1 MLTLLMVLS
10 VLTGHASNSEVNRS
24 PHADVKTT
32 PHADIHGVVRDSA
45 DRSPVVGAT
54 VRLAHDG
61 RNALTNGVIT
71 DAKGVFHMHEVEG
84 DTITLFI
91 TSIGYRS
98 QRVRVAVKP
107 DVRIEVLLASQDI
120 SVGSVLVEDD
130 RIDALPSQN
139 ATVITSAELDEHR
152 GQTFSE
158 ALTIVPGVTVMTTG
172 PSMSKPVVHGMS
184 GSRLVLR
191 NNGLVQE
198 GQQWGAEH
206 APEIDPFSP
215 SRVTLIKGPAA
226 VVYGP
231 NAMGGVIDVE
241 ARALPTT
248 AGLHGDA
255 SINMFMNNRQ
265 GAASVLLEAGRLFDL
280 PLAITAR
287 ASARRAGNASA
298 PDYTLANTSF
308 SEFSGNA
315 AIGVGSADNG
325 VTLTVSRFAT
335 TLGIFTGS
343 HLGNSADLQRA
354 ITRGR
359 PADNPEFAYAIEN
372 PHQEIAHTMLVLEW
386 HVDISDIGRLK
397 LQYGWQQNERSEFD
411 AHNARIVGRGVEGS
425 EERRLDSI
433 ARLEKTLLTPA
444 MNLLLTTYSGDASLE
459 HELAKNVHGRIGIG
473 ALRQVN
479 DRTGAVKLV
488 PDYELQGGGV
498 YVYEN
503 LTLDAWTFSAG
514 ARADARWLIA
524 SLPTDAPG
532 TFVDV
537 QRRFFEMSGVAGASW
552 TPSETINLS
561 LNIGTAWRPPQVN
574 ELYSND
580 VHHGVAYYE
589 IGDTSLQS
597 ERSVGVDLTATY
609 TVVGVNIEVGVYG
622 NLFDNYIYSLPDPAN
637 PTITLRGTFPTY
649 RFRQARAFIGGA
661 DISATV
667 AVSDALNVY
676 AKGSIVRGE
685 ELDRNVPLFL
695 MPADRLRLGTHI
707 HAQDVLFLHDAFV
720 DVSVQGVARQ
730 ARFVPGEDYLAPPPS
745 YATIDIDLGGS
756 IDVLGSTTR
765 LTLSVFNLL
774 DSRYRDY
781 LSRYRYFAD
790 DPGRNVVLRWHIPF

>member
-1 MLTLLMVLS
+1 MFTLLLMLS
-10 VLTGHASNSEVNRS
+10 LHMG
-24 PHADVKTT
+24 PHADV
-32 PHADIHGVVRDSA
+32 HGIVRDGA
-45 DRSPVVGAT
+45 DRTPIVGAT
-54 VRLAHDG
+54 IRLERSGLVAG
-61 RNALTNGVIT
+61 TTGSIAGAIGAIT
-71 DAKGVFHMHEVEG
+71 DAKGVFHLHDIEG
-84 DTITLFI
+84 DTITLVV
-91 TSIGYRS
+91 TSIGYQPKRI
-98 QRVRVAVKP
+98 RVAVKE
-107 DVRIEVLLASQDI
+107 DVRIEVLLAAQDI
-120 SVGSVLVEDD
+120 NLKGVVVEDD

-241 ARALPTT
+241 PRALPS
-248 AGLHGDA
+248 APHIHGEA
-255 SINMFMNNRQ
+255 SLNMFMNNRQ

-280 PLAITAR
+280 PLAFVAR
-287 ASARRAGNASA
+287 VSARRAGNATA
-298 PDYTLANTSF
+298 PDYALANTGF
-308 SEFSGNA
+308 SELSANA
-315 AIGVGSADNG
+315 MVGVGGTDNG

-343 HLGNSADLQRA
+343 HLGNATDLQRA
-354 ITRGR
+354 IERGR
-359 PADNPEFAYAIEN
+359 PVDNPEFTYSIGN
-372 PHQEIAHTMLVLEW
+372 PRQEIAHTMLALDW
-386 HVDISDIGRLK
+386 HVDVNDIGRFK
-397 LQYGWQQNERSEFD
+397 LQYGWQQNDRSEFD
-411 AHNARIVGRGVEGS
+411 AHNARITGRGTDP
-425 EERRLDSI
+425 EERKRDSI
-433 ARLEKTLLTPA
+433 ARLEQSLLTPA
-444 MNLLLTTYSGDASLE
+444 MNLLLTTYSLDGSLE
-459 HELAKNVHGRIGIG
+459 HELTKSIHGRIGVSG
-473 ALRQVN
+473 MRQVN
-479 DRTGAVKLV
+479 DRQGAVKLV
-488 PDYELQGGGV
+488 PNYLAYGVGG

-503 LTLDAWTFSAG
+503 IVVDDWTFSAG
-514 ARADARWLIA
+514 SRLDWRWLRSIV
-524 SLPTDAPG
+524 PTSQVVVYLIKERE
-532 TFVDV
+532 FLEV
-537 QRRFFEMSGVAGASW
+537 SGVAGASW
-552 TPSETINLS
+552 TPTETLNLA

-589 IGDTSLQS
+589 IGDTSLQA
-597 ERSVGVDLTATY
+597 ERSVGADMTATY

-649 RFRQARAFIGGA
+649 RFTQARAFIGGA
-661 DISATV
+661 DLSATV
-667 AVSDALNVY
+667 VLNDAFNVY
-676 AKGSIVRGE
+676 AKGSVVRGE
-685 ELDRNVPLFL
+685 ELDRSVPLFL
-695 MPADRLRLGTHI
+695 MPADRLRLGAHI
-707 HAQDVLFLHDAFV
+707 HAQDVVFVHDAFV

-730 ARFVPGEDYLAPPPS
+730 TRFVAGEDYLEPPPS
-745 YATIDIDLGGS
+745 YATIDVDLGGS
-756 IDVLGSTTR
+756 IDVLGTTTR
-765 LTLSVFNLL
+765 LTLSIFNVL
-774 DSRYRDY
+774 DTRYRDY

-790 DPGRNVVLRWHIPF
+790 DPGRNVVLRWHVPF

>member
-1 MLTLLMVLS
+1 MLTMLIVLS
-10 VLTGHASNSEVNRS
+10 VLTGHAFNSEVRTS
-24 PHADVKTT
+24 PHADV
-32 PHADIHGVVRDSA
+32 HGVVRDSA

-54 VRLAHDG
+54 VRIARDG
-61 RNALTNGVIT
+61 RSALTSGAIT

-98 QRVRVAVKP
+98 KRVRVAVKP
-107 DVRIEVLLASQDI
+107 DVRIEVLLAPQDI
-120 SVGSVLVEDD
+120 EAGKVLVEDD

-241 ARALPTT
+241 PRALPTA
-248 AGLHGDA
+248 AGLHGEA
-255 SINMFMNNRQ
+255 SLNMFMNNRQ

-280 PLAITAR
+280 PLAILAR
-287 ASARRAGNASA
+287 VSARRAGTASA

-315 AIGVGSADNG
+315 TIGVGSVDNG

-354 ITRGR
+354 ISRGR
-359 PADNPEFAYAIEN
+359 PVDNPEFTYAIEN
-372 PHQEIAHTMLVLEW
+372 PHQEIAHTMLALDW
-386 HVDISDIGRLK
+386 HVDITDIGRLK
-397 LQYGWQQNERSEFD
+397 LQYGWQQNDRSEFD

-425 EERRLDSI
+425 DERRLDSI
-433 ARLEKTLLTPA
+433 QRLEKSLLTPA

-459 HELAKNVHGRIGIG
+459 HELAKNVHGRIGVSG
-473 ALRQVN
+473 TRQVN

-488 PDYELQGGGV
+488 PDYTLLGAGA
-498 YVYEN
+498 YAYEN
-503 LTLDAWTFSAG
+503 INIDEWVFSAG
-514 ARADARWLIA
+514 ARLDWR
-524 SLPTDAPG
+524 SLQAMLTTNQVGA
-532 TFVDV
+532 
-537 QRRFFEMSGVAGASW
+537 FETKDREFLEVSGVAGASW
-552 TPSETINLS
+552 TPSETLNLS

-589 IGDTSLQS
+589 IGDSSLQS
-597 ERSVGVDLTATY
+597 ERSLGVDLTATY
-609 TVVGVNIEVGVYG
+609 SIVGVNIEVGVYG

-667 AVSDALNVY
+667 VVSDALNIY
-676 AKGSIVRGE
+676 AKGSMVRGE

-730 ARFVPGEDYLAPPPS
+730 TRYVAGEDYLVPPPS
-745 YATIDIDLGGS
+745 YGTIDLDFGGS

-774 DSRYRDY
+774 DTRYRDY

-790 DPGRNVVLRWHIPF
+790 DPGRNVVVRWHVPF